1 MTLGQLNLILKSQND
16 KFDSITS
23 RKNIFFDFVMGKGRL
38 RRNEDDYLYIEE
50 FVYIEKSK
58 TYDL

>member
-1 MTLGQLNLILKSQND
+1 
-16 KFDSITS
+16 
-23 RKNIFFDFVMGKGRL
+23 MGKGRL